1 MKNNNEILSKFKTK
15 KFKVGS
21 LATAMTVIVTAVIV
35 VINLIVGQLTDKF
48 GLSLDLTQNK
58 IFSLTEQSI
67 NFIKNLDKNVEI
79 ILLSDESTF
88 VQTNSYFAQANSVL
102 KKYDLNS
109 DKIKLTYV
117 DTVKNPTYLNEYQ
130 DENLTENSIIVK
142 SSDKHKI
149 ITVQDIFDIQ
159 RSYYGSTI
167 TGSKAEQELT
177 SAILYVTSENQ
188 TKVAV
193 LKGYG
198 EQDLTAFQELLKKN
212 NFNIVEVSLLT
223 QDIPE
228 DVNLAIIYGSERDF
242 DSQSIEKLEKFL
254 SMGGKNL
261 VYALNPNQAEA
272 PNLNAFLE
280 KNNIKVPPGLVYET
294 NMQNVVSNAFEAVN
308 EYVDEEYKSG
318 LKNADIPVLM
328 PYCKPLEVT
337 NPEST
342 KVLLHFSSTAG
353 ILPKGAA
360 QDFDFAGNVSGPIS
374 SVVLSAVKTDTE
386 KDSNLAVIASYGAL
400 MQDYLSSNAL
410 NNSAYFVNMV
420 NKMTAREDVGITIE
434 SKSIGG
440 KELGINK
447 ATADTIGIV
456 MAIILPVGILILGT
470 IVFLKRKNK

>member
-1 MKNNNEILSKFKTK
+1 MKNKSEILSKFRTR

-21 LATAMTVIVTAVIV
+21 LATAMTIIVAAVIV
-35 VINLIVGQLTDKF
+35 VINLIVGQLTEKF
-48 GLSLDLTQNK
+48 SLSLDLTQNK

-67 NFIKNLDKNVEI
+67 NFIKNLDKDVEI

-88 VQTNSYFAQANSVL
+88 VQTNSYFTQANSVL

-130 DENLTENSIIVK
+130 NENLTENSIIVK
-142 SSDKHKI
+142 SGDKHKI

-177 SAILYVTSENQ
+177 SAILYVTSDNQ
-188 TKVAV
+188 TKVAI

-198 EQDLTAFQELLKKN
+198 EQDSTAFQELLKKN
-212 NFNIVEVSLLT
+212 NFNIVEISLLT

-228 DVNLAIIYGSERDF
+228 DVKLAIIYGSERDF
-242 DSQSIEKLEKFL
+242 DLHSIEKLEKFL
-254 SMGGKNL
+254 STGGKNL

-272 PNLNAFLE
+272 PNLSAFLE
-280 KNNIKVPPGLVYET
+280 KNNIKVNPGLVYET
-294 NMQNVVSNAFEAVN
+294 NTQNVVSNAFEAVN

-318 LKNADIPVLM
+318 LKNAGIPVLM
-328 PYCKPLEVT
+328 PYCKPLEAT
-337 NPEST
+337 NSEST
-342 KVLLHFSSTAG
+342 KVLLQFSSTAG

-374 SVVLSAVKTDTE
+374 SVIISAIKTDAE

-410 NNSAYFVNMV
+410 NNSAYFVNMM
-420 NKMTAREDVGITIE
+420 NKMTARQDVGLTIE

-440 KELGINK
+440 KELGLNK

>member
-1 MKNNNEILSKFKTK
+1 MKNNNEILSKFRTR

-21 LATAMTVIVTAVIV
+21 LATAMTVIVTVLIV
-35 VINLIVGQLTDKF
+35 VINLIVGQLADKF
-48 GLSLDLTQNK
+48 SLSLDLTQNK

-67 NFIKNLDKNVEI
+67 NFIKNLDKDVEI
-79 ILLSDESTF
+79 ILLNDESTF

-130 DENLTENSIIVK
+130 NENLTENSIIVK
-142 SSDKHKI
+142 SGDKHKI

-177 SAILYVTSENQ
+177 SAILYVTSDNQ
-188 TKVAV
+188 TKVAI

-198 EQDLTAFQELLKKN
+198 EQDSTAFQELLKKN
-212 NFNIVEVSLLT
+212 NFNIVEISLLT

-228 DVNLAIIYGSERDF
+228 DVKLAIIYGSERDF
-242 DSQSIEKLEKFL
+242 DLHSIEKLEKFL
-254 SMGGKNL
+254 STGGKNL

-272 PNLNAFLE
+272 PNLSAFLE
-280 KNNIKVPPGLVYET
+280 KNNIKVNPGLVYET
-294 NMQNVVSNAFEAVN
+294 NTQNVVSNAFEAVN

-318 LKNADIPVLM
+318 LKNAGIPVLM
-328 PYCKPLEVT
+328 PYCKPLEAT
-337 NPEST
+337 NSEST
-342 KVLLHFSSTAG
+342 KVLLQFSSTAG

-374 SVVLSAVKTDTE
+374 SVVLSDVKTDAE
-386 KDSNLAVIASYGAL
+386 EDSNLAVIASYGAL

-410 NNSAYFVNMV
+410 NNSAYFVNMM
-420 NKMTAREDVGITIE
+420 NKMTAREDVGLTIE

-440 KELGINK
+440 QELGINK
-447 ATADTIGIV
+447 AAADTIGIV

>member
-1 MKNNNEILSKFKTK
+1 MKKSNEILSQLKTR

-21 LATAMTVIVTAVIV
+21 LATALTVVVTAIII

-48 GLSLDLTQNK
+48 SLSLDLTQNK

-67 NFIKNLDKNVEI
+67 NFIKNLDKDVEI
-79 ILLSDESTF
+79 ILLSDENTF
-88 VQTNSYFAQANSVL
+88 TQTNSYFAQANSVL
-102 KKYDLNS
+102 RKYDLNS
-109 DKIKLTYV
+109 NKIKLTYV

-130 DENLTENSIIVK
+130 DENLTETSIIVK
-142 SSDKHKI
+142 SGDKHKI

-188 TKVAV
+188 TKIAI

-198 EQDLTAFQELLKKN
+198 EQDSAAFQELLKKN

-228 DVNLAIIYGSERDF
+228 DVKLAMIYGPERDF
-242 DSQSIEKLEKFL
+242 DIQSVEKLEKF
-254 SMGGKNL
+254 MAIGGKNL

-280 KNNIKVPPGLVYET
+280 KHGIKVNPGLVYET

-308 EYVDEEYKSG
+308 DYVDEEYKSD

-328 PYCKPLEVT
+328 PYCKPLEAT
-337 NPEST
+337 NSENT
-342 KVLLHFSSTAG
+342 KVLLQFSLTAG

-360 QDFDFAGNVSGPIS
+360 QDFDFAGNVSGPIP
-374 SVVLSAVKTDTE
+374 SVIISVLKTDTE
-386 KDSNLAVIASYGAL
+386 KDSNLAVIGSYGAL

-410 NNSAYFVNMV
+410 NNSAYFVNMI
-420 NKMTAREDVGITIE
+420 NKLTAREDVGITIE

-440 KELGINK
+440 KELGANK
-447 ATADTIGIV
+447 ATADTIGV
-456 MAIILPVGILILGT
+456 AMAIILPIGILILG
-470 IVFLKRKNK
+470 IVVFLKRKNK